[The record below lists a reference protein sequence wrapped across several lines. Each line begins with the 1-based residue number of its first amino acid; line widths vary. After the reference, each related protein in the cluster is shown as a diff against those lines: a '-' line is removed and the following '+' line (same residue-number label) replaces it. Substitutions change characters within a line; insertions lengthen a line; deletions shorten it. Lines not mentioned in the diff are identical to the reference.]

1 MHLKYAIHWMR
12 RMKRRPRCLTPM
24 SFAGLLCAAT
34 LSVAEPP
41 APADLILTH
50 GHIHTGNA
58 AQPWAEAVAVAQGRI
73 IDVGTNAPAE
83 AVAGAQTRRVDLQGQ
98 FAMAGLIDDHV
109 HPVMGGLK
117 LLYECNFPFS
127 SGPEDV
133 ARAVGR
139 CAASAPPGAWIRGGR
154 WDSGF
159 FDTHPVD
166 EPRRLLDAVSGD
178 HPVMLVDDSEHN
190 GWVNSRALQL
200 AGIDAGTADPPGG
213 RIVRDAAGSPN
224 GVLLESAF
232 RVLFKQVLPAWTPEQ
247 HVAAVREAVRRANA
261 VGITAFKDAG
271 AYEEYL
277 AAYNAVDAAGDL
289 TLHVAASLR
298 TPSGSRSDGLDYAA
312 LNSWR
317 RQKVLEN
324 RCCRRVKDT
333 TQIACTS
340 TSASDSL
347 GASLPALSL

>member
-50 GHIHTGNA
+50 GHIHTGTA
-58 AQPWAEAVAVAQGRI
+58 AQPWAEAVAGAQGRI
-73 IDVGTNAPAE
+73 IAVGTNAQAE

-139 CAASAPPGAWIRGGR
+139 CAASAPPGAWIRGGQ

-159 FDTHPVD
+159 FDTHPLD

-232 RVLFKQVLPAWTPEQ
+232 RGGARGGAPRQCRRHHGLQGRRGLRGVPRRLQRRGRGGRPDAARRGVPAHT
-247 HVAAVREAVRRANA
+247 
-261 VGITAFKDAG
+261 VGITVGRSRLRRAEFLAQAESAREQMLQTGEGYDADCVHQ
-271 AYEEYL
+271 YIRERL
-277 AAYNAVDAAGDL
+277 AGGK
-289 TLHVAASLR
+289 
-298 TPSGSRSDGLDYAA
+298 PSRPQPVK
-312 LNSWR
+312 WR
-317 RQKVLEN
+317 
-324 RCCRRVKDT
+324 
-333 TQIACTS
+333 
-340 TSASDSL
+340 
-347 GASLPALSL
+347 G